1 VLILKKLGALDIK
14 DFHPINLVGG
24 VYKIVINVLPN
35 RLKMV
40 LVISNSQNAFIG
52 GRQILD
58 FVLIAITTLIVGLDL
73 RSQVC

>member
-1 VLILKKLGALDIK
+1 MLILKKLGALDIK